1 MDCNLTQARLWF
13 SKLGGVLLPSRPPDC
28 NRVKV
33 AAKNLV
39 WTRPY
44 INMLPACNNHE
55 YCHRTILYQIAAL
68 CSDGSSALKVL
79 STSLQKTAE
88 IDRTNMARY
97 FVITYTITLHL
108 VSDTIKFF
116 TYTIASADS

>member
-1 MDCNLTQARLWF
+1 MVEALFDQVFVMIWCPKIGLNINF
-13 SKLGGVLLPSRPPDC
+13 S
-28 NRVKV
+28 
-33 AAKNLV
+33 
-39 WTRPY
+39 
-44 INMLPACNNHE
+44 HE
-55 YCHRTILYQIAAL
+55 YCHGTSLYQIAAL

-108 VSDTIKFF
+108 VSKVIIEKSRVEVPLTEQDTIENV
-116 TYTIASADS
+116 S